1 MPLSDRWESN
11 NKGIINRIAGNFR
24 REPPLKVR
32 LQAALREVKVLS
44 SQLSNALLRIEN
56 RDRNIFS
63 QVINSIKKGDKEHA
77 TMYANELSE
86 LRKLG
91 KFVSQ
96 AQLALEYIT
105 LRLETL
111 LTLGELTAGSLA
123 PAVSVLREIEFQV
136 VEVLPEAKG
145 NVEDLFGTLNSVL
158 AELSADTGTEVN
170 FEIAN
175 SEARKILDEAEIVA
189 EGRMRESFPEV
200 PLELEVKDVDE
211 ELTT

>member
-11 NKGIINRIAGNFR
+11 KKGIINRIAGNFR
-24 REPPLKVR
+24 REPPMKAR

-44 SQLSNALLRIEN
+44 SQLSNALLRMEN

-63 QVINSIKKGDKEHA
+63 QVINAIKKGDKEHA

-123 PAVSVLREIEFQV
+123 PAVSILREIEFQV
-136 VEVLPEAKG
+136 AEVLPEAKG
-145 NVEDLFGTLNSVL
+145 NVEELFDTLNSVL
-158 AELSADTGTEVN
+158 IELSADTGTEVN
-170 FEIAN
+170 FETAN
-175 SEARKILDEAEIVA
+175 SEAKKILEEAEIVA
-189 EGRMRESFPEV
+189 EGRIRESFPEV
-200 PLELEVKDVDE
+200 PSELQVKDVDE
-211 ELTT
+211 ELTA